1 MVILLKIGEND
12 DNNVTKRTAIIII
25 ITYVLSGMLRKIQ

>member
-25 ITYVLSGMLRKIQ
+25 TYVLSGMLRKIQ